1 MGNLTDP
8 RYIRALCEK
17 YNFRLKKA
25 LGQNFLHDRSV
36 LDAIVEA
43 AVPNGGGALEIGP
56 GFGVLTE
63 ALAQSAEKVVAIEI
77 DTQLLPVLSETLAA
91 CPNTE
96 IVSGDVLKLNLPA
109 LIEEK
114 FGDMPV
120 SVAANLPYYITTP
133 ILLALLSQNL
143 PFSRIVVMMQK
154 EVADRIMASPGG
166 KDYGALTV
174 AVQYRCDVKRVCRV
188 PASSFI
194 PPPKVDSEVL
204 CLTRREVPLVTPR
217 DEAHFFAL
225 VKAVFAQRRKTLVN
239 GLTNA
244 GRFGSKEEVSAA
256 VEAMGLSPTVRGE
269 TLSIEALAA
278 LSDALLK

>member
-1 MGNLTDP
+1 MGNLADP

-43 AVPNGGGALEIGP
+43 AVPDGGGALEIGP

-63 ALAQSAEKVVAIEI
+63 ALSEKAEKVVAIEI

-91 CPNTE
+91 CPNTH

-109 LIEEK
+109 LIEEH

-143 PFSRIVVMMQK
+143 PFERIVVMMQK
-154 EVADRIMASPGG
+154 EVADRIMAAPGG

-174 AVQYRCDVKRVCRV
+174 AVQYRCDVSRVCRV
-188 PASSFI
+188 PASSFV

-204 CLTRREVPLVTPR
+204 CLTKREKPRATPR

-239 GLTNA
+239 GLANA
-244 GRFGSKEEVSAA
+244 GRFGAKEEISAA
-256 VEAMGLSPTVRGE
+256 VESMGLSPTVRGE
-269 TLSIEALAA
+269 TLSIETLSA